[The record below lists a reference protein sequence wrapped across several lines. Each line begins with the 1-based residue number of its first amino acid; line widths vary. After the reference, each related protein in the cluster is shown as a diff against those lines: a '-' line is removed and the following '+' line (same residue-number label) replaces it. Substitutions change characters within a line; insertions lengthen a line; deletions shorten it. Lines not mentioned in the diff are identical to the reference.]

1 MHEGVEE
8 LRELQNKST
17 PVVNGRPKVSVT
29 SLMAG
34 MAVDLTRRMGKKALI
49 VLDAYF
55 AVGPV
60 FSIIKQ
66 AVDENGDRMLHVIT
80 MAKSNVVGY
89 ETPLPS
95 DGRPGRP
102 RTYGAKRKLMDL
114 FQTESFDR
122 MTLEIYGQSK
132 ILSVLCLDLIW
143 KPIKEK
149 VRFVLVCDGD
159 HRFILMCSDVNLPA
173 ADIIRAYSYR
183 FKIEVSFKVLKHL
196 IGAFYYRFWTSVWP
210 RIGKQTK
217 SDLSAI
223 DNTRSK
229 RLIRE
234 AADALEAFVNFGCI
248 ANGILQILALNYH
261 QTIWQKYQGWLRTI
275 TSTIPSEEVVQS
287 VIQMEYYHNFRFFR
301 NSAIYRII
309 MSKSKK
315 SNNDDIPLAA

>member
-1 MHEGVEE
+1 
-8 LRELQNKST
+8 
-17 PVVNGRPKVSVT
+17 
-29 SLMAG
+29 
-34 MAVDLTRRMGKKALI
+34 
-49 VLDAYF
+49 
-55 AVGPV
+55 
-60 FSIIKQ
+60 
-66 AVDENGDRMLHVIT
+66 
-80 MAKSNVVGY
+80 
-89 ETPLPS
+89 
-95 DGRPGRP
+95 
-102 RTYGAKRKLMDL
+102 MDL

-149 VRFVLVCDGD
+149 VRFVLVCDDG

-183 FKIEVSFKVLKHL
+183 FKIEVTFKVLKHL

-217 SDLSAI
+217 SDLPAI
-223 DNTRSK
+223 DNTRSR

-234 AADALEAFVNFGCI
+234 AIDALEAFVNFGCI

-261 QTIWQKYQGWLRTI
+261 QSIWQKYQGWLRTI
-275 TSTIPSEEVVQS
+275 TSAIPSEEVVQS

-315 SNNDDIPLAA
+315 ANNDDIPLAA